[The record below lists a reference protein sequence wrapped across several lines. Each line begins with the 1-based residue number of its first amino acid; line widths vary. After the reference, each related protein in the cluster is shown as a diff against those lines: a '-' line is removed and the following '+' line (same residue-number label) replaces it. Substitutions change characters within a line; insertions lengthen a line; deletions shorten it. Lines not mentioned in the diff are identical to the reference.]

1 VSNVAEPFIGY
12 LSLLIVEMNV
22 MKLHMRKM
30 LFCNEW
36 CAASLTA
43 RLADGGQ
50 LWDTVVR

>member
-1 VSNVAEPFIGY
+1 VSEPFIGY

-36 CAASLTA
+36 SAPY
-43 RLADGGQ
+43 RRRQ
-50 LWDTVVR
+50 L